1 MDEAIALVFLAPAL
15 IFGLWLADFTGQSAL
30 ADGRAQLAALAAA
43 AAAAE
48 KVDRAG
54 MGQNDINNATRD
66 ARDTAVTA
74 MLDSCRETRR
84 GQVTVM
90 FADVGGKEWTW
101 KTWPQSPA
109 GTVLNEVRV
118 RVECL
123 IAPSPFFNR
132 RRTGQAAVLI
142 RLPSS
147 PAQVPTGKRPLGTG
161 GE

>member
-1 MDEAIALVFLAPAL
+1 MDEAIALIFLAPAL

-48 KVDRAG
+48 KLDRSG
-54 MGQNDINNATRD
+54 MAQNYINNATRD

-74 MLDSCRETRR
+74 MLDACREVRR
-84 GQVTVM
+84 GLVTVM
-90 FADVGGKEWTW
+90 FVDVGGRAWTW

-118 RVECL
+118 KVECL
-123 IAPSPFFNR
+123 TAPSPLFNR
-132 RRTGQAAVLI
+132 RRTGEAAVLI
-142 RLPSS
+142 SRPSS
-147 PAQVPTGKRPLGTG
+147 PAQVPTGKRPLETSG
-161 GE
+161 G